1 VVQAG
6 REITNA
12 RWDELYRERFPT
24 VYRALV
30 ATLRDAEAARDALQ
44 DAFAE
49 GLRRP
54 PTRDDNLTGWLFRV
68 ALRHARHSPFRPA
81 WERLTDVS
89 AAPALDDEIARV
101 LDRIEVGA
109 LLARLTTR
117 QRAMVVA
124 QYYLG
129 LDQAEIARAFGVRPG
144 TVRATISQSL
154 ARMRKGAAD
163 GS

>member
-1 VVQAG
+1 MHA
-6 REITNA
+6 RSDITSG
-12 RWDELYRERFPT
+12 RWDEVYRERFPT
-24 VYRALV
+24 LYRALV
-30 ATLRDAEAARDALQ
+30 AILRDADAARDALQ

-68 ALRHARHSPFRPA
+68 ALRRARRSPFRPV
-81 WERLTDVS
+81 WERLADLAT
-89 AAPALDDEIARV
+89 APALDDEIARA
-101 LDRIEVGA
+101 LDRIEVGG

-163 GS
+163 GG